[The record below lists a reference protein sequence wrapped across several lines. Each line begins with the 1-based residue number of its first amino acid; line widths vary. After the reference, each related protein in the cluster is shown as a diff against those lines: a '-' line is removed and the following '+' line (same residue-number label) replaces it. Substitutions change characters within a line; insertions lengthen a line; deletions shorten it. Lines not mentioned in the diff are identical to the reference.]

1 MDTQKGHNG
10 AEPPSPPQPRSSVE
24 GRLERDTKE
33 LLAAIER
40 LSDDAGS
47 SLREQVDHRPYTS
60 LGIAFL
66 GGYVLGG
73 GLTFRLGTLVFA
85 AAWRAALANL
95 VTRGT
100 ATRGKVTGR

>member
-1 MDTQKGHNG
+1 MGTHIGPNG
-10 AEPPSPPQPRSSVE
+10 AESPSQQRPSCVE

-40 LSDDAGS
+40 LSDDASS
-47 SLREQVDHRPYTS
+47 SLRDRVDRRPYTS
-60 LGIAFL
+60 LGLGFL

-73 GLTFRLGTLVFA
+73 GLTFRLGTFVLA

-100 ATRGKVTGR
+100 TPGKATG

>member
-1 MDTQKGHNG
+1 MRPQERHNG
-10 AEPPSPPQPRSSVE
+10 SQPPSAEPPRVDE
-24 GRLERDTKE
+24 RRLERDTKE

-40 LSDDAGS
+40 LSDDAS
-47 SLREQVDHRPYTS
+47 AALRDQVDHRPYRS
-60 LGIAFL
+60 IGLGFL

-73 GLTFRLGTLVFA
+73 GLTLRLGTLVLA

-100 ATRGKVTGR
+100 TRRKAIA